1 MMWYG
6 REDSIGYAMSFNGIN
21 WKEGKKEINGLVTGA
36 NHPLV
41 EFDANG
47 FHKQSWKKSLLR
59 LFGKK
64 GDSKEKYRYKIWY
77 WDPNIPNVPYSIDG
91 LRYAE
96 SKDGI
101 GRIYEFGDLVLYAQI
116 KGRYEVML
124 FKILPNDYIYI
135 RTMR

>member
-36 NHPLV
+36 NHPL
-41 EFDANG
+41 
-47 FHKQSWKKSLLR
+47 
-59 LFGKK
+59 
-64 GDSKEKYRYKIWY
+64 
-77 WDPNIPNVPYSIDG
+77 
-91 LRYAE
+91 
-96 SKDGI
+96 
-101 GRIYEFGDLVLYAQI
+101 YEFGDLVLYAQI